1 MRKTKKSIAII
12 VGTFKL
18 LYKSAPFYIVAMCI
32 ANIFAGVLLSLGIVI
47 WKNIIDSVQ
56 ESIKSGHLD
65 VTILWLAVH
74 FTTII
79 LQDLLTEVCAYYKN
93 ILSTCTNKNITQNV
107 LNKISKM
114 ELEKYDDVSFYD
126 KLKKVNEE
134 STARTMSLL
143 NSVEMLVKGI
153 SVAVS
158 TAVILFRFNPLF
170 MILCIIISIPNLIIN
185 MKIAIMQ
192 YSVYCERF
200 ENKRY
205 IDSIKNLITAH
216 ENVKEIK
223 IYNSTPYF
231 VSYILNSYKKYIEED
246 KKIRKKFVLESFSME
261 SLGNILIY
269 FLKAIVCYEIV
280 MQKMSIGSL
289 TLYFSSIDN
298 FRSAMANIINV
309 MSSMFEDGLYVQS
322 YFELMKDTETTK
334 ESGRRKKFISEFHNI
349 RFENV
354 WFSYPGT
361 QDYVLKDINFVINRG
376 KNYAIVGL
384 NGSGKTTLL
393 KLLLRLYKPTKGTIY
408 IDEIDINEIDIDSYY
423 KEISVVF
430 QDFIKYPLTIK
441 DNIGLGNISEMNN
454 LEKINEA
461 AAQGG
466 ILEFVNSLPMGME
479 THLQKEWSNSV
490 ELSLGQWQKV
500 AISRAFFKNGQIMIL
515 DEPTAS
521 LDPMAERDLFQK
533 VKDLTYE
540 KTCVLI
546 AHRFST
552 VRLADVIYVMKNGEI
567 IESGSHNQLIN
578 KNGEYA
584 LLFSVQAKGYFEDY
598 EL

>member
-1 MRKTKKSIAII
+1 M
-12 VGTFKL
+12 
-18 LYKSAPFYIVAMCI
+18 
-32 ANIFAGVLLSLGIVI
+32 
-47 WKNIIDSVQ
+47 
-56 ESIKSGHLD
+56 
-65 VTILWLAVH
+65 
-74 FTTII
+74 
-79 LQDLLTEVCAYYKN
+79 
-93 ILSTCTNKNITQNV
+93 
-107 LNKISKM
+107 
-114 ELEKYDDVSFYD
+114 
-126 KLKKVNEE
+126 
-134 STARTMSLL
+134 
-143 NSVEMLVKGI
+143 
-153 SVAVS
+153 
-158 TAVILFRFNPLF
+158 
-170 MILCIIISIPNLIIN
+170 
-185 MKIAIMQ
+185 
-192 YSVYCERF
+192 
-200 ENKRY
+200 
-205 IDSIKNLITAH
+205 
-216 ENVKEIK
+216 
-223 IYNSTPYF
+223 
-231 VSYILNSYKKYIEED
+231 
-246 KKIRKKFVLESFSME
+246 
-261 SLGNILIY
+261 
-269 FLKAIVCYEIV
+269 
-280 MQKMSIGSL
+280 
-289 TLYFSSIDN
+289 
-298 FRSAMANIINV
+298 
-309 MSSMFEDGLYVQS
+309 
-322 YFELMKDTETTK
+322 
-334 ESGRRKKFISEFHNI
+334 
-349 RFENV
+349 
-354 WFSYPGT
+354 
-361 QDYVLKDINFVINRG
+361 
-376 KNYAIVGL
+376 
-384 NGSGKTTLL
+384 
-393 KLLLRLYKPTKGTIY
+393 RLYKPTKGTIY

-533 VKDLTYE
+533 VKDLAYE

>member
-1 MRKTKKSIAII
+1 MQKIKKSIAII

-18 LYKSAPFYIVAMCI
+18 LYKSASFYIIAMCI
-32 ANIFAGVLLSLGIVI
+32 ANIFSGALLSLGIVI

-56 ESIKSGHLD
+56 ESIKSGNLD
-65 VTILWLAVH
+65 ITIIWLAIHFATIL
-74 FTTII
+74 
-79 LQDLLTEVCAYYKN
+79 LQDLLTEICAYYKN

-107 LNKISKM
+107 LDKISKM

-143 NSVEMLVKGI
+143 NSVEMLVKGV

-158 TAVILFRFNPLF
+158 TAMILFRFNPLF

-192 YSVYCERF
+192 YNVYCDRF

-280 MQKMSIGSL
+280 IQKMSIGSL

-334 ESGRRKKFISEFHNI
+334 ESGRKKKFVSEFHKI

-408 IDEIDINEIDIDSYY
+408 IDEININEIDIDSYY
-423 KEISVVF
+423 KEISAVF

-441 DNIGLGNISEMNN
+441 DNIGLGNISEMYN
-454 LEKINEA
+454 LEKINKA

-500 AISRAFFKNGQIMIL
+500 AISRAFFKNGQIMVL

-521 LDPMAERDLFQK
+521 LDPMAEQDLFQK
-533 VKDLTYE
+533 IKDLTYE

-567 IESGSHNQLIN
+567 VESGSHDQLIN

-584 LLFSVQAKGYFEDY
+584 LLFSVQAKGYFEDC
-598 EL
+598 E